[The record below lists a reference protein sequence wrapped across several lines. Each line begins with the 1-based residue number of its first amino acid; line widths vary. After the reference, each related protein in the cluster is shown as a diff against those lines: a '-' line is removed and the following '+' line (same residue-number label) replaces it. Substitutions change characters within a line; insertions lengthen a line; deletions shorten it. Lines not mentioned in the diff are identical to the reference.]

1 MKRISIILSTIYPVI
16 VFIVL
21 LGLLAQITD
30 IYLQFYTEALDG
42 AALPVLTAF
51 FISGSKLKLILLGL
65 AIVFPLISA
74 FLPKLIKGS
83 ESLMLAYSLYHIAL
97 LALVCVIVGSFMIA
111 LALPLVETLTLRP

>member
-1 MKRISIILSTIYPVI
+1 MKRASIILSTIYPVI
-16 VFIVL
+16 VSIVL
-21 LGLLAQITD
+21 LGLLTQIAG

-51 FISGSKLKLILLGL
+51 FIGGSKLKLILLGL
-65 AIVFPLISA
+65 AIAFPLISA